1 MILQNTLVDYQFLVP
16 QGYIVSTRKL
26 ATQTDDSPSRL
37 DTVPIRLPYLGI
49 SIGEKR
55 KRPLVRYYQSVV
67 TLYFSYSDD
76 NLNLNPN
83 LVPSLLDIRHWHKDK

>member
-67 TLYFSYSDD
+67 TLYFSYS
-76 NLNLNPN
+76 
-83 LVPSLLDIRHWHKDK
+83 VVQELLTPPTIV

>member
-55 KRPLVRYYQSVV
+55 KRSLVRYYESVV
-67 TLYFSYSDD
+67 TLYFSYSVVMSVLTYISK
-76 NLNLNPN
+76 NQGA
-83 LVPSLLDIRHWHKDK
+83 

>member
-37 DTVPIRLPYLGI
+37 DTVPIRLPYLGT
-49 SIGEKR
+49 SIHVWR
-55 KRPLVRYYQSVV
+55 KGPLVSYNQSVV
-67 TLYFSYSDD
+67 TYYFSYSAR
-76 NLNLNPN
+76 NLICPYLRSSNR
-83 LVPSLLDIRHWHKDK
+83 S

>member
-55 KRPLVRYYQSVV
+55 KRSLVRYYQSVV
-67 TLYFSYSDD
+67 TLYFSYSASDSK
-76 NLNLNPN
+76 NSQG
-83 LVPSLLDIRHWHKDK
+83 VS

>member
-67 TLYFSYSDD
+67 TLYFSYSVVTF
-76 NLNLNPN
+76 NQIVSSKLN
-83 LVPSLLDIRHWHKDK
+83 DIVMAS